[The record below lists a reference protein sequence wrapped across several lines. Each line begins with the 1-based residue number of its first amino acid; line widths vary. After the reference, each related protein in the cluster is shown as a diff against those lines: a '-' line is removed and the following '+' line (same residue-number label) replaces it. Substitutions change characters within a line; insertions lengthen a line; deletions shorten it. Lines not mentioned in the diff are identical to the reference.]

1 MPWPADY
8 QMIFAQ
14 LNRMGLSADKIAIA
28 ELIAQPGMS
37 CDEIVV
43 LVNQRIA
50 RVKNAMSY
58 YGLFARIRTQRRRSR
73 ESV

>member
-8 QMIFAQ
+8 QMIVAR
-14 LNRMGLSADKIAIA
+14 LNREGLSAAEIALA
-28 ELIAQPGMS
+28 EVIAQPGQS
-37 CDEIVV
+37 CDEIAV
-43 LVNQRIA
+43 LVRRRIA

-58 YGLFARIRTQRRRSR
+58 YGLFARIRTQRKRSR